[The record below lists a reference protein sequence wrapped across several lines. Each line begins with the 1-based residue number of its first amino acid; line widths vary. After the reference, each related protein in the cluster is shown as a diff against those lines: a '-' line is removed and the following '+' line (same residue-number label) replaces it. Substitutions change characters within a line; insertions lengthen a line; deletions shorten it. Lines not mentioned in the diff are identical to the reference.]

1 MTSAPVS
8 AASEDPAT
16 SARRHDDVKKFVAA
30 IAVVLR
36 ETVSAFE
43 ETVARVTEMT
53 VLRPGQADRDLVVA
67 LQNFDRLQQEFHS
80 LSEVLVRLSAVSGE
94 HALLGEAG
102 PREPGYDVLATIA
115 VADLKHRLS
124 RHLRT
129 LMVDQPQADAPDEAV
144 F

>member
-1 MTSAPVS
+1 MTGVPVS
-8 AASEDPAT
+8 VASEDAAA

-36 ETVSAFE
+36 DTVSAFE

-115 VADLKHRLS
+115 VADLKNRLS

-129 LMVDQPQADAPDEAV
+129 LMIDLPQANAPDETV

>member
-1 MTSAPVS
+1 MPPADAPDEALS
-8 AASEDPAT
+8 
-16 SARRHDDVKKFVAA
+16 RRHDDVKKFMAA

-36 ETVSAFE
+36 ETVTAFE
-43 ETVARVTEMT
+43 DTVARVTEMT
-53 VLRPGQADRDLVVA
+53 VMKRPDQADRELVVA

-80 LSEVLVRLSAVSGE
+80 LSEVLVRLSALPGE

-102 PREPGYDVLATIA
+102 PREPGYDVLATVA
-115 VADLKHRLS
+115 VADLKQRLS

-129 LMVDQPQADAPDEAV
+129 LLVDLPAGDASDEAV